1 MMNHITKQV
10 EVLATQ
16 NRAEEFSRLMMDI
29 DDAEKYH
36 NRILHQS
43 YDEIYK
49 LEKDVSE
56 REECIVENNKLF
68 ETITSYIRQPSE
80 HMVRSWWMSFQH
92 EADNINEDMGL
103 ERMYRLTNTYYLKM
117 NILFDELWREYNG
130 LEWDHLSKTLI

>member
-1 MMNHITKQV
+1 MSDISKQV
-10 EVLATQ
+10 ERLATQ
-16 NRAEEFSRLMMDI
+16 SRADEFNRLMMDI
-29 DDAEKYH
+29 NDAESYH

-56 REECIVENNKLF
+56 REECIIENNKLT
-68 ETITSYIRQPSE
+68 ETLYGYIKMPTER
-80 HMVRSWWMSFQH
+80 MVRVWWASFQH
-92 EADNINEDMGL
+92 EADNINEDTGL

-130 LEWDHLSKTLI
+130 LEWCHKSKTLI